1 MLFRPRDLERIAA
14 GEITL
19 AFRRWQ
25 HPRVKPGSTQV
36 TPIGVIEFT
45 AVDVVEDVTPEEA
58 RAAGFETPEDV
69 HAALKPRGPIHR
81 VVLRLQ
87 GPDPR
92 VALREL
98 PPDEA
103 LFGKLERM
111 GDWTYAYL
119 QLIHDQ
125 PETRAADLAA
135 GLHRETQDFKRDV
148 RRLKELGLTH
158 SLEVGYR
165 LSTRGQ
171 LTLSSRPNALRKT
184 SP

>member
-1 MLFRPRDLERIAA
+1 VLFRPADLERIAA

-19 AFRRWQ
+19 AFRRWRT
-25 HPRVKPGSTQV
+25 PRVKPGSTQV

-45 AVDVVEDVTPEEA
+45 AVEVVEEISDDDA
-58 RAAGFETPEDV
+58 RAAGFENAAAV
-69 HAALKPRGPIHR
+69 HAALKPRGPIHQIT
-81 VVLRLQ
+81 LRLK

-92 VALREL
+92 VALREQ
-98 PPDEA
+98 PPDAA
-103 LFGKLERM
+103 LYERLDRM
-111 GDWTYAYL
+111 GPWTYEYL
-119 QLIHDQ
+119 QLIHDR

-135 GLHRETQDFKRDV
+135 GLGRETQDFKRDV

-171 LTLSSRPNALRKT
+171 LTLSSRENARLNS